1 MNAMSIE
8 EMREYMSRPEGN
20 CWVGVSMANGNTA
33 MVSRY
38 GITEEFI
45 CEYDGESRTE
55 PTGKM
60 AGISQAALMVQ
71 KSSVAQAV

>member
-1 MNAMSIE
+1 MSAMSIE

-45 CEYDGESRTE
+45 CEYDGN
-55 PTGKM
+55 
-60 AGISQAALMVQ
+60 L
-71 KSSVAQAV
+71 AVMRWKLTIWTRL

>member
-1 MNAMSIE
+1 MSAMSIE

-45 CEYDGESRTE
+45 CEYDGECLNFK
-55 PTGKM
+55 G
-60 AGISQAALMVQ
+60 
-71 KSSVAQAV
+71 